1 MTMAVQTAGLTVA
14 PDVDE
19 KARTTITEGVREL
32 GVRFRGVEGSSLVF
46 ERVLADENATS
57 QDMQRLAGDIAAFL
71 SRSATEDEGVAQ
83 FLVSSATDRLR
94 IS

>member
-1 MTMAVQTAGLTVA
+1 M
-14 PDVDE
+14 DE

-32 GVRFRGVEGSSLVF
+32 GVRFRGVQDSSLVF
-46 ERVLADENATS
+46 ERVMADENATS
-57 QDMQRLAGDIAAFL
+57 QDMERLAGYIAAFL
-71 SRSATEDEGVAQ
+71 SRSASEDPIVAQ